1 MRDDGLPVKRVNVLE
16 PGARSRPSWI
26 SCEIDTNLTFNSHTL
41 ASYFF
46 AKWEPAMFDV
56 LLLAAAVE
64 FCDKIQRR
72 PALGWGRDF
81 ELRLP
86 VHDPDLWNQKG
97 VYESLHDA
105 LEFLMGDRWKITFVK
120 RRKSAAAPQQ
130 ELFNL
135 PLGAEAVIPF
145 SDGLDSR
152 AVGALMAKKYGTRL
166 VCVRLGSKTKD
177 QPKDLSGRK
186 QPFTAVPYEVKS
198 GDSRFVE
205 SSARSRGFKFAI
217 LSAAAAY
224 FAKAR
229 KVIVPE
235 SGQGALGPTLVP
247 VGQAYEDYRN
257 HPLFMKRMTTL
268 FKALLGYDVTFEFP
282 RLWFT
287 KGETISAYIALSD
300 GKSTD
305 WTKTRSCWQDNRYVS
320 VNNKRRQCGI
330 CAACMLRR
338 LSVHSANL
346 NERAETYIWENL
358 SASSF
363 NDGAAEGFKITNAQR
378 QYAIAGTLHLDHL
391 ANLKHSRL
399 AEQPLKLA
407 SFQLARSLGE
417 SEAVVQPKLER
428 MLSQHEKEWK
438 SFMNSLGPQSFVV
451 QWTGQPQ

>member
-16 PGARSRPSWI
+16 PGARSRPSW
-26 SCEIDTNLTFNSHTL
+26 
-41 ASYFF
+41 
-46 AKWEPAMFDV
+46 
-56 LLLAAAVE
+56 
-64 FCDKIQRR
+64 
-72 PALGWGRDF
+72 
-81 ELRLP
+81 
-86 VHDPDLWNQKG
+86 
-97 VYESLHDA
+97 
-105 LEFLMGDRWKITFVK
+105 
-120 RRKSAAAPQQ
+120 
-130 ELFNL
+130 
-135 PLGAEAVIPF
+135 
-145 SDGLDSR
+145 
-152 AVGALMAKKYGTRL
+152 
-166 VCVRLGSKTKD
+166 
-177 QPKDLSGRK
+177 
-186 QPFTAVPYEVKS
+186 
-198 GDSRFVE
+198 
-205 SSARSRGFKFAI
+205 
-217 LSAAAAY
+217 
-224 FAKAR
+224 
-229 KVIVPE
+229 
-235 SGQGALGPTLVP
+235 
-247 VGQAYEDYRN
+247 
-257 HPLFMKRMTTL
+257 
-268 FKALLGYDVTFEFP
+268 
-282 RLWFT
+282 
-287 KGETISAYIALSD
+287 ISAYIALSD

-363 NDGAAEGFKITNAQR
+363 NDGAAEGFTKITNAQR